1 MAALEFKQNLISIQN
16 SFTQNRFDFRRFL
29 HPRLGMLI
37 SIGLIL
43 IGISLPILI
52 IFQII
57 PGNFAIIFLGF
68 GLVSTGSTLTLI
80 KCGDV

>member
-1 MAALEFKQNLISIQN
+1 MAVLLKRQNLIIIQN
-16 SFTQNRFDFRRFL
+16 TFNPNRYDFRRFL

-57 PGNFAIIFLGF
+57 PGNFAIYFLGF